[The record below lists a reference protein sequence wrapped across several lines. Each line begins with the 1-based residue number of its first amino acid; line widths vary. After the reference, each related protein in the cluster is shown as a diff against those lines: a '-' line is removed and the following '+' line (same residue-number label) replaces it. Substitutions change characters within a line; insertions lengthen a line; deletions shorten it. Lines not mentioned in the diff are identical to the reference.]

1 VNQADLLFQKTK
13 ESMIKVSKHE
23 QSLYNDILQILQT
36 ARQKVY
42 TAINS
47 EMVQAYWLMGKRIV
61 EEEQKGEQKAAYGE
75 AILKNLSMALT
86 ENFGKGFSYANLRN
100 FRQFYLTYPNEEIC
114 YTVCS
119 KLTWS
124 HNRLIM
130 RVENS
135 NARDFYL
142 QEAIEQ
148 NWSVRVLERNINTF
162 YYQRLLSSK
171 TTDDVAM
178 ASETQKKH
186 VANFIKD
193 PYVFEFLN
201 LPYPLEATESEIE
214 KALILNL
221 QQFLLELGKGFSFV
235 ARQFRIS
242 TETSHFFIDLVF
254 YNYLLKCFVLFDLKT
269 TKLTHQDTGQ
279 MDMYIRMFDDLKR
292 QPDDNPTLG
301 VILCAEKDETV
312 VKYSM
317 LNDSNQLFATKYM
330 PFLPTEAELIA
341 EIEREKKLIEMNKLD
356 KT

>member
-1 VNQADLLFQKTK
+1 
-13 ESMIKVSKHE
+13 MIKVSKHE